1 MASVVVASTVDM
13 GLDAL
18 LMATSEISSLVAQ
31 YIVAVVGDS
40 TVLLNFRVRH
50 CLQVRLQSLVRV
62 THFTEDVNGLKVSA
76 AGAARVSVKERTAFT
91 SLLGGTG
98 VTSIHIFEVLEVF
111 FSVLNVLLQ
120 HLG

>member
-1 MASVVVASTVDM
+1 VASVVVAGTVDV

-40 TVLLNFRVRH
+40 TVLLNFRVRNR
-50 CLQVRLQSLVRV
+50 LQVLLQSLVRV
-62 THFTEDVNGLKVSA
+62 THFTEDVNGLEVSA
-76 AGAARVSVKERTAFT
+76 AGAAGVSVKERTAFT